1 MYSGQISIPKPELRG
16 FWGDSFTKP
25 PFKVTSAEVVILC
38 PGVCVLWHHL
48 NQLINT
54 HAPNNDKHFLAPSY
68 SLEALEGFA
77 CHSFSSKSRPTN
89 RVKTTRVR
97 SGLADFDHFWQISTI
112 KFTTFWILFRV
123 LVMMD
128 LSILQDHNA
137 FFGHLCSL
145 CILVAYLENRG
156 NGNEGDTKRS

>member
-1 MYSGQISIPKPELRG
+1 MYSGQISIIPRPELRG

-54 HAPNNDKHFLAPSY
+54 HAPSNDKHFLAPSY

-77 CHSFSSKSRPTN
+77 CHSFSSKSPPN
-89 RVKTTRVR
+89 KSGENHPSPVR
-97 SGLADFDHFWQISTI
+97 FGWLWSFLADFNYQIYYLLDPFSGAVSNDGSLYLTGPQCI
-112 KFTTFWILFRV
+112 FLDTFA
-123 LVMMD
+123 
-128 LSILQDHNA
+128 A
-137 FFGHLCSL
+137 F
-145 CILVAYLENRG
+145 AY
-156 NGNEGDTKRS
+156 